1 MVLLLIIKAADMHIS
16 SNTMAAV
23 WQLEKRRKNTE
34 PVRIVNIG
42 FEQP

>member
-1 MVLLLIIKAADMHIS
+1 MVLLLIINAPDMHVS

-23 WQLEKRRKNTE
+23 QQLEKRRKNTE
-34 PVRIVNIG
+34 PVRTVNIA